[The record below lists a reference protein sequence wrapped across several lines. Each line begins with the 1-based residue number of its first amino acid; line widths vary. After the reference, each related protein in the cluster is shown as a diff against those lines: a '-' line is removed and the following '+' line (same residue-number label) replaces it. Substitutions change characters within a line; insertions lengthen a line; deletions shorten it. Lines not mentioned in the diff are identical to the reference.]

1 MLHFSTTPEKQ
12 AEWNLPSEVEGI
24 DVARAI
30 DLQCMM
36 LFRGWRYR
44 LKELHFTDKTITE
57 AINSRPPEVHKD
69 QWDWLVN
76 HWADP
81 KQQVTIVF
89 VM

>member
-1 MLHFSTTPEKQ
+1 MLHFYSTLEKQ

-44 LKELHFTDKTITE
+44 PKELHFTDKTITE

-76 HWADP
+76 NWAYP
-81 KQQVTIVF
+81 KQQVTITF
-89 VM
+89 VT